1 MPRSVRDTRFSA
13 FAVLLAALGAMGCS
27 ARSGPE
33 PTPPRAGAQEE
44 IPAQLAASTGPRRVH
59 ESPRRVGDVLVHR
72 YSGSY
77 RGQALVLVEEVVDA
91 TSELLIVDYRVVE
104 GAEPVHLRVH
114 LTLASERVL
123 EVHRVVDGEVEPSSI
138 GEYEALLALT
148 SLTPDANRGLIGRRT
163 ETCLLGESEDTCQV
177 SEFEVDVAGKPARLA
192 VERST
197 RFSRDIAG
205 EIVALDGTVLYR
217 ADLIEAK
224 RGAVPVNHETTAS
237 LSAVPS
243 WAH

>member
-1 MPRSVRDTRFSA
+1 MFRCARDPRLSA
-13 FAVLLAALGAMGCS
+13 LAVILAALVAVGCS
-27 ARSGPE
+27 ARSAPDAAA
-33 PTPPRAGAQEE
+33 PRADGVDEA
-44 IPAQLAASTGPRRVH
+44 PVALAASTGPRRVH

-77 RGQALVLVEEVVDA
+77 RGQALVLVEEVVAA
-91 TSELLIVDYRVVE
+91 TSEELVVDYRVVE
-104 GAEPVHLRVH
+104 GADPAHLRVH

-123 EVHRVVDGEVEPSSI
+123 SVERVVAGTAEPSTI

-148 SLTPDANRGLIGRRT
+148 ALTPDSNRGLIARRM
-163 ETCLLGESEDTCQV
+163 ETCLLGDSEDTCQV

-197 RFSRDIAG
+197 RFSRDVAG

-224 RGAVPVNHETTAS
+224 RGAVPANHETTAS
-237 LSAVPS
+237 LSAP
-243 WAH
+243 